1 MKKFS
6 LTWKNSKQPKRQRKY
21 KSNAPLHLRGNFLN
35 VHSSKELRKQYNRRS
50 LRLRTGD
57 TVKILRG
64 EFKNKTGKVE
74 HVDLKRGKIN
84 ISDMVVTKKDGT
96 KSYIPFEPSNLML
109 MEIKT
114 EDKERRKMLE
124 RKKVG

>member
-21 KSNAPLHLRGNFLN
+21 RSNALLHIRGDFLN

-64 EFKNKTGKVE
+64 GFKNKTGKVE